1 VAATKGAGPRTG
13 AGEEVDVGGQVPRRG
28 RRHGHREQQRHREDR
43 SRGPADV
50 VLEVVRN
57 VPAPMHRRNS
67 TLAALAA
74 TVAVLVLALIFGG
87 SDSKQGEADAA
98 AVPGQPSV
106 EIVSPRNGA
115 RQTSHA
121 VVVKAIV
128 RNFRLAPLQF
138 GRDPRLGEGHIRFS
152 LNRVPDCV
160 DPVKLLHA
168 INSPIGNGRLVGAS
182 FDYPPY
188 SGPNGVLAERIGSAG
203 SYSPSTRPEIFYHG
217 LPPGFYRLILN
228 LAQNNGTTT
237 PVHAVTNFQILPR
250 PGHGPKP
257 CAGGKVPS
265 AKAAARLN
273 G

>member
-1 VAATKGAGPRTG
+1 
-13 AGEEVDVGGQVPRRG
+13 
-28 RRHGHREQQRHREDR
+28 
-43 SRGPADV
+43 
-50 VLEVVRN
+50 
-57 VPAPMHRRNS
+57 MHRWTP

-74 TVAVLVLALIFGG
+74 TATLALALTFAGC
-87 SDSKQGEADAA
+87 SDSKEEKASATT
-98 AVPGQPSV
+98 VPGQPSV

-128 RNFRLAPLQF
+128 ENFRLAPRQF
-138 GRDPRLGEGHIRFS
+138 GHAPQLGEGHIRFS

-160 DPVKLLHA
+160 YPKKLLDA
-168 INSPIGNGRLVGAS
+168 INSPIGNDRLVGAS
-182 FDYPPY
+182 FDYPRY
-188 SGPNGVLAERIGSAG
+188 AGPNGVLAERIGSAG
-203 SYSPSTRPEIFYHG
+203 SYSPGTRPEIFYHG
-217 LPPGFYRLILN
+217 LPPGFYRLIVN
-228 LAQNNGTTT
+228 LAQNSGATT

-257 CAGGKVPS
+257 CAKGKVPS

>member
-1 VAATKGAGPRTG
+1 MHGRTT
-13 AGEEVDVGGQVPRRG
+13 
-28 RRHGHREQQRHREDR
+28 
-43 SRGPADV
+43 
-50 VLEVVRN
+50 
-57 VPAPMHRRNS
+57 
-67 TLAALAA
+67 TLAALTATAA
-74 TVAVLVLALIFGG
+74 LALALALTAC
-87 SDSKQGEADAA
+87 SNSKQQKASAA

-128 RNFRLAPLQF
+128 ENFRLAPRQF
-138 GRDPRLGEGHIRFS
+138 GRAPRLGEGHIRFS

-182 FDYPPY
+182 FDYPRY
-188 SGPNGVLAERIGSAG
+188 SGPNGVLAERVGSAG
-203 SYSPSTRPEIFYHG
+203 SYSPGTRPEIFYHG

-228 LAQNNGTTT
+228 LAQNNGATT
-237 PVHAVTNFQILPR
+237 PFHAVTNFQILPH

-257 CAGGKVPS
+257 CAKGKVPS

>member
-1 VAATKGAGPRTG
+1 
-13 AGEEVDVGGQVPRRG
+13 
-28 RRHGHREQQRHREDR
+28 
-43 SRGPADV
+43 
-50 VLEVVRN
+50 
-57 VPAPMHRRNS
+57 MHRRTA

-74 TVAVLVLALIFGG
+74 TAAVLALILIFGG
-87 SDSKQGEADAA
+87 RSDSKDDQGKDP

-106 EIVSPRNGA
+106 DIVSPRNGA

-121 VVVKAIV
+121 VVVKAKIE
-128 RNFRLAPLQF
+128 NFRLAPRRF
-138 GRDPRLGEGHIRFS
+138 GRDPELGEGHLRFS

-168 INSPIGNGRLVGAS
+168 INSPLGNGRLVGAS
-182 FDYPPY
+182 FDFPRYA
-188 SGPNGVLAERIGSAG
+188 GPNGVLAERIGTAG
-203 SYSPSTRPEIFYHG
+203 SYSPATRPEIFYHG

-228 LAQNNGTTT
+228 LAQNSGATT
-237 PVHAVTNFQILPR
+237 PVHTVTNFQILAR

-257 CAGGKVPS
+257 CEKGKVPS